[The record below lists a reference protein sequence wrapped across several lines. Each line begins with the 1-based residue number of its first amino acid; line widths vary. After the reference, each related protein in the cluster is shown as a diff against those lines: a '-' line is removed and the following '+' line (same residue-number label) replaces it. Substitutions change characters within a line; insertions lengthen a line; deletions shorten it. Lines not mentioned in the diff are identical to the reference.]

1 MKSALVFVLF
11 LAVVSASRYGGRG
24 GYGGNRGYHVVYTGR
39 YSNYR
44 PVFTGHR
51 SYAYAGGR
59 SYSGGNTQVASAS
72 VGGSAATKAK
82 DVDAKNKGEEDLDT
96 YPNFVYPSP
105 KSYQPPV
112 KSGY

>member
-1 MKSALVFVLF
+1 MKSVLIFLLF

-59 SYSGGNTQVASAS
+59 SYSLSAS
-72 VGGSAATKAK
+72 VGGSAATKGK
-82 DVDAKNKGEEDLDT
+82 DVDAKNKGDEDLDT
-96 YPNFVYPSP
+96 YPSFVSPSLE
-105 KSYQPPV
+105 SYQPPV
-112 KSGY
+112 QSGY